1 MGFRFDDQWFQMH
14 IDLSERMNQ
23 RQEREESSEPT
34 MAQTDSAG
42 APSRSTR
49 FAAVGA
55 LLQHAWRLIRSR
67 GRRVSHA
74 ELMHIDGREPTS
86 HSSLCVLIGTFVVA
100 GSFVAGGAGVDTWPL
115 RESRA
120 LAAQEALVG
129 VNMHP
134 LQDSYAPVSPEW
146 ALALAAGIG
155 ASIVRI
161 DIYWSD
167 IETAGPGTSG
177 WDDSRIQRLDAFL
190 TEARRRHIQV
200 LATVLGTP
208 CWASAD
214 PNGDC
219 NGNLPPSRPQDF
231 SAFLSPLIQHVGDEI
246 KYYEFW
252 NEPNI
257 PRFWAHPNAIAY
269 AALLKSA
276 YVAVKTINP
285 SLEVLAGATSY
296 ADLAFI
302 NAMYGA
308 GAKGNFDALS
318 IHPYTDGGM
327 PDRCSVPS
335 HSFACGIRSV
345 AATMR
350 KHGDTPSIWLTELGI
365 PVGDTTNEREQATYL
380 TQACR
385 DIQSWSYVHG
395 ALWYQLF
402 DGPGT
407 FETGF
412 GLFRS
417 DLSPRPAAQKFALEA
432 QTA

>member
-1 MGFRFDDQWFQMH
+1 
-14 IDLSERMNQ
+14 
-23 RQEREESSEPT
+23 
-34 MAQTDSAG
+34 
-42 APSRSTR
+42 
-49 FAAVGA
+49 
-55 LLQHAWRLIRSR
+55 
-67 GRRVSHA
+67 
-74 ELMHIDGREPTS
+74 
-86 HSSLCVLIGTFVVA
+86 LIGIFVVA
-100 GSFVAGGAGVDTWPL
+100 GSFVAGSAGVDMWPL
-115 RESRA
+115 RASRA
-120 LAAQEALVG
+120 LAAQEPLVG

-134 LQDSYAPVSPEW
+134 LQDSYAPVSPER

-167 IETAGPGTSG
+167 IEPAGPGTSG

-190 TEARRRHIQV
+190 AEAKRRHTQV

-208 CWASAD
+208 CWASTD
-214 PNGDC
+214 PKKDC
-219 NGNLPPSRPQDF
+219 TQGNSPPSRPQDF
-231 SAFLSPLIQHVGDEI
+231 SAFLSRLIHHVGDEI
-246 KYYEFW
+246 RYYEIW

-257 PRFWAHPNAIAY
+257 PRVWAHPNAIAY
-269 AALLKSA
+269 TALLKSA
-276 YVAVKTINP
+276 HATVKRINP

-318 IHPYTDGGM
+318 IHPYTDGRT

-350 KHGDTPSIWLTELGI
+350 KYGDTPSIWLTELGI
-365 PVGDTTNEREQATYL
+365 PVGEGANEVDQARYL
-380 TQACR
+380 GQACR
-385 DIQSWSYVHG
+385 DIQSWSYVRG

-402 DGPGT
+402 DGPDA

-417 DLSPRPAAQKFALEA
+417 NLSPRPAAQAFALEA
-432 QTA
+432 RTA